1 MARFWMIS
9 NASLTSQLCN
19 YTAQIV
25 IFAIQNMSHVKNT
38 HLKEYAKL
46 ALSAPP
52 TYTDVVILPVQC
64 RYAKREPTR
73 PIVRNVSLRRP
84 STMGGAFTI
93 NLTVKKLIV
102 MGNVFHASLAVGSSM
117 KIVFQYLSWGSTI
130 KNSNVGRGKTGDAF
144 SAITT
149 TSSHLME
156 CVLNDLWFLFM
167 EQTGK
172 EKQVLIEQ

>member
-1 MARFWMIS
+1 
-9 NASLTSQLCN
+9 
-19 YTAQIV
+19 
-25 IFAIQNMSHVKNT
+25 MSHVKNT

-117 KIVFQYLSWGSTI
+117 KIVFQYLS
-130 KNSNVGRGKTGDAF
+130 
-144 SAITT
+144 
-149 TSSHLME
+149 
-156 CVLNDLWFLFM
+156 
-167 EQTGK
+167 
-172 EKQVLIEQ
+172 